1 MIWYTLHRILALIPV
16 LLVVAVVVFC
26 LVHLTPGDPAL
37 VILGDN
43 ASPGDVLALHQQ
55 LGLDKPLPEQFWRWF
70 AQVLRGNLGHSLF
83 LGDSVASL
91 FAQHLKPTLALAVLA
106 QSIAMALGI
115 GGGILA
121 AYRRGRWADRI
132 IMALATFGLSI
143 PGFLLGLFLIFFF
156 AVHLRWFP
164 VVGYKSDG
172 IGLWQNLYYLFL
184 PALALA
190 IRIAALL
197 ARMTRT
203 VMLEVLSEHYIKTAR
218 AKGLS
223 EWSVLWRHGF
233 KNALIPVLNICG
245 ESFGSL
251 VTGAIVIESVFGIPG
266 IGLLIVDSIERRDLT
281 VIQGSVLLITVSY
294 VLINLIVDLAFG
306 FIDPRINVSRS

>member
-1 MIWYTLHRILALIPV
+1 MLWYALHRLLALIPV

-43 ASPGDVLALHQQ
+43 ALPADVLALRTQ
-55 LGLDKPLPEQFWRWF
+55 LGLDKPLPEQFWLWF
-70 AQVLRGNLGHSLF
+70 SQVLRGNLGHSLF
-83 LGDSVASL
+83 LKDSVLSL
-91 FAQHLKPTLALAVLA
+91 FAQHLKPTLFLAVLA
-106 QSIAMALGI
+106 QTIAMTLGI
-115 GGGILA
+115 LSGIIA
-121 AYRRGRWADRI
+121 AYRRGRWPDRI

-156 AVHLRWFP
+156 AVRLRWFP
-164 VVGYKSDG
+164 VVGYHSG
-172 IGLWQNLYYLFL
+172 TTGLWRDLYDLFL
-184 PALALA
+184 PAMALA

-203 VMLEVLSEHYIKTAR
+203 VMLEVLNEHYIKTAR

-223 EWSVLWRHGF
+223 ERTVLLRHGF
-233 KNALIPVLNICG
+233 RNALIPVLNICG

-266 IGLLIVDSIERRDLT
+266 IGLLVVDSIERRDLT
-281 VIQGSVLLITVSY
+281 VIQGSVLLLTVSY
-294 VLINLIVDLAFG
+294 VVINLIVDLTFG
-306 FIDPRINVSRS
+306 FIDPRINVGRP